1 MKAITMKL
9 ASGAMTALA
18 GMENNLIY
26 QPVHSSI
33 LEWYV
38 RTHEPNVAVNY
49 REEMM
54 EVIEENLSV
63 FHMVSCAALR
73 RHVLS
78 TATIAYE
85 YDGSECFDSIE
96 RELDLNRSNFI
107 EDAIG
112 AMQGRDV
119 GLDTDTDKYDEIAVD
134 VAEQIFATA
143 AAYVKKTL
151 KDDIVLWR
159 ELLRSVYDE
168 LWSAANGLN
177 IISYLSDS
185 DNVIFVGNDGG
196 ESVMVYGMIRLPD
209 INCQFTVGDL
219 SGEKPK
225 AKYDEFMGEH
235 LSSALWSDDYI
246 FTVNGKASH
255 PDLYVPKMDDV
266 LRLYE
271 VCECKS

>member
-18 GMENNLIY
+18 EMENNLIY
-26 QPVHSSI
+26 QPVHTSI

-38 RTHEPNVAVNY
+38 RTHEPNVVERY

-54 EVIEENLSV
+54 EVIEENLAV
-63 FHMVSCAALR
+63 FHMVSSAALR

-78 TATIAYE
+78 TATITYE

-96 RELDLNRSNFI
+96 RELDLNRPNFI

-112 AMQGRDV
+112 AIQGREV
-119 GLDTDTDKYDEIAVD
+119 GLDSDTDKYDEIAVD

-143 AAYVKKTL
+143 VAYVKKTL
-151 KDDIVLWR
+151 ESDIELWR
-159 ELLRSVYDE
+159 GLLRAVYDE
-168 LWSAANGLN
+168 LYAAANGLK

-185 DNVIFVGNDGG
+185 DNVIFVGNSGG
-196 ESVMVYGMIRLPD
+196 ESIMVYGVIRLPD
-209 INCQFTVGDL
+209 IHCQFTVGDL
-219 SGEKPK
+219 SIKEQKV
-225 AKYDEFMGEH
+225 KYDEFTGEH
-235 LSSALWSDDYI
+235 LSSALWSDDYV

-255 PDLYVPKMDDV
+255 PDLYTPKMDDV

>member
-18 GMENNLIY
+18 EMENNHIY
-26 QPVHSSI
+26 QPIHSSI

-38 RTHEPNVAVNY
+38 RTHESNVDMRY

-63 FHMVSCAALR
+63 FHMTSSAALR

-78 TATIAYE
+78 TATIT
-85 YDGSECFDSIE
+85 YDYNGSECFDSIE
-96 RELDLNRSNFI
+96 RELDLNRPNFI

-112 AMQGRDV
+112 AIQGRDV
-119 GLDTDTDKYDEIAVD
+119 GLDIDTDKYDEIAVD

-143 AAYVKKTL
+143 VAYVKKTL
-151 KDDIVLWR
+151 ENDIEMWR
-159 ELLRSVYDE
+159 ELLRTVYDE
-168 LWSAANGLN
+168 LWSAANGLK

-185 DNVIFVGNDGG
+185 DNVIFVGNSGG
-196 ESVMVYGMIRLPD
+196 ESVMVYGVIRLPD
-209 INCQFTVGDL
+209 IHCQFTVGDL
-219 SGEKPK
+219 SVKEHK
-225 AKYDEFMGEH
+225 AKYDDFTGDH
-235 LSSALWSDDYI
+235 LSSALWSDDYV

-255 PDLYVPKMDDV
+255 PDLYVPKMDDII
-266 LRLYE
+266 RLYE
-271 VCECKS
+271 VSECKS

>member
-18 GMENNLIY
+18 EMENNLIY

-38 RTHEPNVAVNY
+38 RSHEQSVEERY

-63 FHMVSCAALR
+63 FHMVSSAALR

-78 TATIAYE
+78 TATITYE

-96 RELDLNRSNFI
+96 RELDLNRPNFI

-112 AMQGRDV
+112 AIQGREV
-119 GLDTDTDKYDEIAVD
+119 GLDIDTDKYDEIAVD

-143 AAYVKKTL
+143 VAYVKKTL
-151 KDDIVLWR
+151 EADIDKWR
-159 ELLRSVYDE
+159 ELLRAVYDE
-168 LWSAANGLN
+168 LWSAANGLK

-185 DNVIFVGNDGG
+185 DNVIFVGSDGG
-196 ESVMVYGMIRLPD
+196 ESIMVYGVLRLPD
-209 INCQFTVGDL
+209 VHCQFTVGDL
-219 SGEKPK
+219 AVKEHK
-225 AKYDEFMGEH
+225 AAYDEFTGEH
-235 LSSALWSDDYI
+235 LSSALWSDDYV

-255 PDLYVPKMDDV
+255 PDLYTPKMDDV

-271 VCECKS
+271 VSECKS

>member
-9 ASGAMTALA
+9 ASGAMTELA
-18 GMENNLIY
+18 AMENNLIY

-38 RTHEPNVAVNY
+38 RSHEPNIDVRY
-49 REEMM
+49 REEML

-63 FHMVSCAALR
+63 FHMVSSSALR

-78 TATIAYE
+78 TATITYE

-96 RELDLNRSNFI
+96 RELDLNRPNFI
-107 EDAIG
+107 DDAIG
-112 AMQGRDV
+112 AIQGREV
-119 GLDTDTDKYDEIAVD
+119 GLDVDTDKYDEIAVD

-143 AAYVKKTL
+143 VAFVKKTL
-151 KDDIVLWR
+151 NDDIVLWR
-159 ELLRSVYDE
+159 EMLRSVYDE

-185 DNVIFVGNDGG
+185 DNVIFVGCSGG
-196 ESVMVYGMIRLPD
+196 ESVMVYGVVRLPD
-209 INCQFTVGDL
+209 IHCQFTVGDL
-219 SGEKPK
+219 SDKK
-225 AKYDEFMGEH
+225 QKSKYDGFTGEH
-235 LSSALWSDDYI
+235 LSSALWSDDYV

-271 VCECKS
+271 VSECKS